1 MIRPRTVAIG
11 VMVIVAIALL
21 AWIYHA
27 GSRSGADHVTAKAER
42 QHSAAVADAR
52 EDERQAAATTA
63 TIAARTARADD
74 LTDRYVRQ
82 TIEDLRNAID
92 TVPPAAAGDPVPAAP
107 VEQLRDR
114 LNAAIA
120 RANRAADASAA
131 AR

>member
-1 MIRPRTVAIG
+1 MIRPRTVAIA
-11 VMVIVAIALL
+11 VMVIIMIALL

-27 GSRSGADHVTAKAER
+27 GSKSGADHVTAKVER
-42 QHSAAVADAR
+42 QHGAAVAEAR
-52 EDERQAAATTA
+52 ADERKAAASTA
-63 TIAARTARADD
+63 TIAARAARADA
-74 LTDRYVRQ
+74 LTDQYVRQ

-92 TVPPAAAGDPVPAAP
+92 TVPPVSAGDPVPAAP

-120 RANRAADASAA
+120 RANRAADPPAA

>member
-1 MIRPRTVAIG
+1 MIRPRTIAI
-11 VMVIVAIALL
+11 VVLIVAAVALL

-27 GSRSGADHVTAKAER
+27 GSRAGTDHVTAKAER
-42 QHSAAVADAR
+42 QHGTAVAEAR
-52 EDERQAAATTA
+52 ADERQAAATTA

-120 RANRAADASAA
+120 RANRAADPPAA